1 MEKFLHK
8 ILFPYNYRTE
18 WFYNIP
24 EVYDIWNDYK
34 QTIINYKSIP
44 TILSYNEILVLNT
57 IGDYVKNNKD
67 KLIINL
73 NTEKLSE
80 IKKKISMSWKNI
92 NLIIKEFYNRKW
104 LLPYKGDNKLLNINS
119 INNYLINDPF
129 IFDKNEL
136 RLFAYKINYV
146 DSN

>member
-8 ILFPYNYRTE
+8 ILSPYNYRTE

-92 NLIIKEFYNRKW
+92 NLIIEEFYNRKW

-136 RLFAYKINYV
+136 RLYAYKLKFV